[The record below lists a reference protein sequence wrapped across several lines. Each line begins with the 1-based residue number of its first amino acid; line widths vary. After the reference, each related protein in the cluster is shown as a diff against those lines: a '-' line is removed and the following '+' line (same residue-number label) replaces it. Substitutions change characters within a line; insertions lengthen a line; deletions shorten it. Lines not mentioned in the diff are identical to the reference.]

1 MPGMHVSKRKDLS
14 VREVFEPDDLQQC
27 SDEAVQVESF
37 KVFDVAFVD
46 CPSLTGIQW

>member
-1 MPGMHVSKRKDLS
+1 MPGMQVSKRWDLG
-14 VREVFEPDDLQQC
+14 VREVFVPDDLQQC
-27 SDEAVQVESF
+27 SEAVQVESF